1 VPAII
6 ATIPNTISFNVFIVL
21 SFLIHLFSDILP
33 HTLFLSCRT
42 EHRIFTKITFSIE
55 KSKRTSGFQ
64 AEKIEQALFSSLG
77 LHYLCKMI
85 FCRSGEN

>member
-1 VPAII
+1 MLHSLCLHLLFIDQAIHLLKSLH
-6 ATIPNTISFNVFIVL
+6 ISF
-21 SFLIHLFSDILP
+21 H
-33 HTLFLSCRT
+33 
-42 EHRIFTKITFSIE
+42 KIGYAS
-55 KSKRTSGFQ
+55 